1 MFRPIA
7 INIGFRYTRA
17 KKRNHFISFI
27 SMSSMIG
34 IALGVMV
41 LITVLSVMNGFDQ
54 QIQKRVFSMAPQ
66 VTMSTYTNFL
76 PNWQKY
82 AQDVKRYPE
91 VIDSAPYIAGQS
103 MLNAND
109 QVQPAYVF
117 GILPRLEKNMS
128 DLAANMISG
137 SLSDLTP
144 GKFGIVLGEDLA
156 ARIGVGPGEK
166 VTVIT
171 PVSSLTP
178 IGIVPRYK
186 RFTVVGIFSAGSGFG
201 FDSNFAYINI
211 KDAQKLYEMGDNV
224 SGLRLRLDNV
234 YKAPELSQK
243 ILKDFAPDIVVQ
255 NWTDQYGA
263 FFEAVQMEKTMMFLI
278 LLLIIGIAAFNLVSS
293 LVMVVTDKQA
303 DIAILRTLG
312 ATPRTVMSIF
322 MVQGFT
328 IGFVGVFLGVVFGL
342 LLAWNVTDI
351 VNWIQRIFH
360 VQFLSS
366 SIYYVNYLPSKILPS
381 DVIKVALIA
390 LLMSFVATLYPA
402 RRASKIQPVEALRYE

>member
-7 INIGFRYTRA
+7 INIGLRYTRA

-54 QIQKRVFSMAPQ
+54 QIQKRVFSMASQ

-76 PNWQKY
+76 PNWQTYANKVKKY
-82 AQDVKRYPE
+82 PAVVDE
-91 VIDSAPYIAGQS
+91 APYIAGQG

-109 QVQPAYVF
+109 QVQPAFIF
-117 GILPRLEKNMS
+117 GILPQYEKNISELSSSMVQGKLT
-128 DLAANMISG
+128 DLIS
-137 SLSDLTP
+137 

-156 ARIGVGPGEK
+156 ARLGVGPGEK
-166 VTVIT
+166 VTIIT
-171 PVSSLTP
+171 PVASLTP
-178 IGIVPRYK
+178 VGIVPRYK

-201 FDSNFAYINI
+201 FDSNLAYINLH
-211 KDAQKLYEMGDNV
+211 DAQRLYELGDNV
-224 SGLRLRLDNV
+224 SGLRLRLDDV
-234 YKAPELSQK
+234 YKAPQVSKQL
-243 ILKDFAPDIVVQ
+243 LKDFAPDVVVQ
-255 NWTDQYGA
+255 NWTEQYGP

-293 LVMVVTDKQA
+293 LVMVVTDKEA

-312 ATPRTVMSIF
+312 ATPKTVMSIF
-322 MVQGFT
+322 MVQGST
-328 IGFVGVFLGVVFGL
+328 IGFAGVFSGVVLGL
-342 LLAWNVTDI
+342 LLAWNVTEI
-351 VNWIQRIFH
+351 VNGIQHVFG

-366 SIYYVNYLPSKILPS
+366 SIYYVNYLPSKILAS
-381 DVIKVALIA
+381 DVIKVAIIA

-402 RRASKIQPVEALRYE
+402 WRASKIQPVEALRYE

>member
-66 VTMSTYTNFL
+66 VTMSTYTNYL
-76 PNWQKY
+76 PHWQTY
-82 AQDVKRYPE
+82 AKDVKKYPD
-91 VIDSAPYIAGQS
+91 VINSAPYIAGQS

-109 QVQPAYVF
+109 QVQPAFVF
-117 GILPRLEKNMS
+117 GVLPNLEKKMS
-128 DLAANMISG
+128 DLATSMVSG
-137 SLSDLTP
+137 SLSDLKP
-144 GKFGIVLGEDLA
+144 GTFGIILGEDLA
-156 ARIGVGPGEK
+156 ARLGLGPGEK

-186 RFTVVGIFSAGSGFG
+186 RFTVVGIFNAGSGFG

-224 SGLRLRLDNV
+224 SGLRLRLDDV
-234 YKAPELSQK
+234 YKAPALSQTL
-243 ILKDFAPDIVVQ
+243 LKDFAPDVVIQ
-255 NWTDQYGA
+255 NWTEQYGA

-312 ATPRTVMSIF
+312 ATPRTIMSIF
-322 MVQGFT
+322 MVQGSA
-328 IGFVGVFLGVVFGL
+328 IGFVGVFLGVVLGL

-351 VNWIQRIFH
+351 VNGIQRIFH

-366 SIYYVNYLPSKILPS
+366 SIYYVNYLPSKILAS
-381 DVIKVALIA
+381 DVIKVAAIA
-390 LLMSFVATLYPA
+390 LLMSFIATLYPA

>member
-66 VTMSTYTNFL
+66 VTMSTYTNYL
-76 PNWQKY
+76 PHWQTY
-82 AQDVKRYPE
+82 AKDVKKYPD
-91 VIDSAPYIAGQS
+91 VINSAPYIAGQS

-109 QVQPAYVF
+109 QVQPAFVF
-117 GILPRLEKNMS
+117 GVLPNLEKKMS
-128 DLAANMISG
+128 DLATSMVSG
-137 SLSDLTP
+137 SLSDLKP
-144 GKFGIVLGEDLA
+144 GTFGIILGEDLA
-156 ARIGVGPGEK
+156 ARLGLGPGEK

-224 SGLRLRLDNV
+224 SGLRLRLNDV
-234 YKAPELSQK
+234 YKAPGLSQTL
-243 ILKDFAPDIVVQ
+243 LKDFAPDVVVQ
-255 NWTDQYGA
+255 NWTEQYGA

-312 ATPRTVMSIF
+312 ATPRTIMSIF
-322 MVQGFT
+322 MVQGSA
-328 IGFVGVFLGVVFGL
+328 IGFVGVFLGVVLGL

-351 VNWIQRIFH
+351 VNWIQRILH

-366 SIYYVNYLPSKILPS
+366 SIYYVNYLPSKILVS
-381 DVIKVALIA
+381 DVVKVAAIA
-390 LLMSFVATLYPA
+390 LLMSFIATLYPA